1 MSKRPP
7 ALAHVR
13 FDARRGEFRHLD
25 LEATFERIYTTNL
38 WGSAESVSGLGSAPA
53 ETQALRAALVAV
65 LKTLRVRTLI
75 DAPCGDF
82 GWLGQGEL
90 PVESYV
96 GLDIVEPLV
105 ARNAAAYGNAERRFQ
120 KHDLTRDPLP
130 DGDLLLCR
138 DCLVHLSFAN
148 IARVLERVRRSRIT
162 YLLATTFT
170 HHEHNEDIQDGD
182 WRMLNL
188 ERAPFCLGEPLT
200 ILVEGCTEADDA
212 YADKSLALWRVA
224 TIPRPR

>member
-13 FDARRGEFRHLD
+13 FDARRDEFRHLD

-53 ETQALRAALVAV
+53 ETRALRAALVDL
-65 LKTLRVRTLI
+65 LKDLRIRTLI

-82 GWLGQGEL
+82 GWLGDGEL

-96 GLDIVEPLV
+96 GLDVVEPLV
-105 ARNAAAYGNAERRFQ
+105 ARKAAAYGNTRRRFL

-148 IARVLERVRRSRIT
+148 IARVLDHVRRSRIT
-162 YLLATTFT
+162 YLLTTTFT
-170 HHEHNEDIQDGD
+170 QHGDNEDIQDGD

-188 ERAPFCLGEPLT
+188 ERSPFFLGEPLAV
-200 ILVEGCTEADDA
+200 LVEGCTEAGGA

-224 TIPRPR
+224 DLR

>member
-1 MSKRPP
+1 MSTRP
-7 ALAHVR
+7 
-13 FDARRGEFRHLD
+13 HLRD
-25 LEATFERIYTTNL
+25 EPVGKPE
-38 WGSAESVSGLGSAPA
+38 SASGLGSAPA
-53 ETQALRAALVAV
+53 ETRALRAALLDL
-65 LKTLRVRTLI
+65 LKELHVRTLI
-75 DAPCGDF
+75 DAPCDDF
-82 GWLGQGEL
+82 GWLGDGEL

-105 ARNAAAYGNAERRFQ
+105 VRNAAAYGNARRRFQ

-130 DGDLLLCR
+130 EGDLLLCR

-148 IARVLERVRRSRIT
+148 IARVFDHVRRSRIT

-170 HHEHNEDIQDGD
+170 RHEDNEDIQDGD

-188 ERAPFCLGEPLT
+188 ERAPFFLGAPLAV
-200 ILVEGCTEADDA
+200 LVEGCSDTDGP

-224 TIPRPR
+224 DFP